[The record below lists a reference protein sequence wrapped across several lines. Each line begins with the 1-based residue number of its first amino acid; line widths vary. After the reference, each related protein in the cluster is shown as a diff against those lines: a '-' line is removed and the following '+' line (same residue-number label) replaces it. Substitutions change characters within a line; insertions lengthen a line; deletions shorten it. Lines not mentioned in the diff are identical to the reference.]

1 MNYKI
6 NARYIK
12 FTFLRKGEAAF
23 SILTLMAKTWSF
35 LFNCI
40 SLAARIHM
48 TRKQLI
54 ARHCLANCK
63 PTVATR
69 HS

>member
-54 ARHCLANCK
+54 A
-63 PTVATR
+63 
-69 HS
+69 